1 MVHAGGRLGFV
12 VAVTIMAGACASADR
27 TLANRFVRQG
37 TPSVDLGGSRPPSA
51 RSSDRTE
58 LLRRERLAHPPPA
71 ALESLEASDPTLKQ
85 ALAALATAGGSD
97 QFRAV
102 ADAYLRRGVR
112 DRAHDY
118 LTRSL
123 TINGP
128 DAAVYDSLARLW
140 RDWGQPGEG
149 LPHAYRA
156 LYLEPRSPVAH
167 NTLGTLLY
175 RLGKRADARASF
187 SRAVELD
194 PTAWYALANLCH
206 VDMAAGNTRAAIAE
220 CQKATALRKTTPPTD
235 RR

>member
-1 MVHAGGRLGFV
+1 MRA
-12 VAVTIMAGACASADR
+12 ADR
-27 TLANRFVRQG
+27 A
-37 TPSVDLGGSRPPSA
+37 A
-51 RSSDRTE
+51 
-58 LLRRERLAHPPPA
+58 LLLRERLAHPPPA
-71 ALESLEASDPTLKQ
+71 ALDSLEASDPQLKQ
-85 ALAALATAGGSD
+85 ALSGLSTTATPSSE
-97 QFRAV
+97 QFLAV
-102 ADAYLRRGVR
+102 AASYVRRGVR

-128 DAAVYDSLARLW
+128 NVAVYDALARLW

-175 RLGKRADARASF
+175 RLGKRVDARASF

-206 VDMAAGNTRAAIAE
+206 VDMAAGKTRAAIDE
-220 CQKATALRKTTPPTD
+220 CQRAAALRKKVRIQD
-235 RR
+235 

>member
-1 MVHAGGRLGFV
+1 MVRAGSRLGFV
-12 VAVTIMAGACASADR
+12 VAVTIVSGACASADR
-27 TLANRFVRQG
+27 TLANRFIRQG
-37 TPSVDLGGSRPPSA
+37 TPSVDLGGPRQPSM
-51 RSSDRTE
+51 RSVDRTE

-71 ALESLEASDPTLKQ
+71 ALDSLETSDPTLKQ
-85 ALAALATAGGSD
+85 ALAALATSPGSD

-102 ADAYLRRGVR
+102 AAAYVRRGIH

-123 TINGP
+123 MINGP
-128 DAAVYDSLARLW
+128 NAAVYDSLARLW

-156 LYLEPRSPVAH
+156 LYLEPRSPAAH

-206 VDMAAGNTRAAIAE
+206 VDMAAGNTRAAIDE
-220 CQKATALRKTTPPTD
+220 CQRATALRKTVAVKD
-235 RR
+235 